1 MEAKKSVGIWIRVST
16 EDQAK
21 GESPEHHERRAR
33 LYAESKGWDV
43 REVYHLEAVS
53 GKAVMEHT
61 EAQRMLKDI
70 RDGHITGLIFSK
82 LARLARNTKELLEF
96 AEIFSRNEADLI
108 SLHESIDTSTP
119 AGRLFYTIIAAMA
132 QWEREE
138 IVSRI
143 TASIPIRAKM
153 GKSLGGLAPYGYKY
167 ENKILVVDETEAPVR
182 KLVYELFLKHK
193 RKKTVANELTKMG
206 YRTRNGVAFTDST
219 VFGMLRDSTA
229 KGIRRVNYNYHS
241 PDGKRSFKPES
252 EWMYIEC
259 PAIVEEETW
268 NECNRIM
275 DEQREKNQRPGPK
288 SVHLLSGFVYC
299 NCGHKMYVYHSN
311 QKYIC
316 KYCKTSIPAND
327 LDDIFHEQLKTFLL
341 TDQNLTEYEQKQDR
355 EIKDKERL
363 LTVLTDEAVKNRK
376 RMADLVNMRLNGE
389 MTKENFMMH
398 HKPLEERM
406 VQLDTQL
413 PDLQASVDFLKIQH
427 LSSDTVLQGAKDLYS
442 QWPELPFEQKRTIVE
457 VITDKITVGAE
468 DVHLQLAYLP
478 SISGNAG
485 KSQSNL

>member
-1 MEAKKSVGIWIRVST
+1 METKKPVGIWIRVST

-21 GESPEHHERRAR
+21 GESPEHHERRAK

-61 EAQRMLKDI
+61 EAKRMLKDI

-153 GKSLGGLAPYGYKY
+153 GKSLGGLPPYGYKY
-167 ENKILVVDETEAPVR
+167 QDKTLVIDENEAPVR
-182 KLVYELFLKHK
+182 KLVYQLFLKYK
-193 RKKTVANELTKMG
+193 RKKTVANELTQMG
-206 YRTRNGVAFTDST
+206 YRTRNGVPFTDST

-229 KGIRRVNYNYHS
+229 KGIRRVNYNNHT
-241 PDGKRSFKPES
+241 PDGKRTTKPES
-252 EWMYIEC
+252 EWMYVQC

-275 DEQREKNQRPGPK
+275 DEQKEKHHKPGPR
-288 SVHLLSGFVYC
+288 SAHLLAGFVFC
-299 NCGHKMYVYHSN
+299 SCGKKMYVYHSN
-311 QKYIC
+311 LKFSC
-316 KYCKTSIPAND
+316 KQCKTAILASD
-327 LDDIFHEQLKTFLL
+327 LDDIFHEQLKSFLL
-341 TDQNLTEYEQKQDR
+341 TDKNLKEYEQRQDK
-355 EIKDKERL
+355 EIKEKERL
-363 LTVLTDEAVKNRK
+363 LEVLGNEAFKNRK
-376 RMADLVNMRLNGE
+376 RMTDLVNMRLNGE
-389 MTKENFMMH
+389 ITKENFILH

-406 VQLDTQL
+406 GQLDAQI
-413 PDLQASVDFLKIQH
+413 PELQASVDFLKIQY
-427 LSSDTVLQGAKDLYS
+427 LSSDTVLQGAKDLYTR
-442 QWPELPFEQKRTIVE
+442 WPDISFENKRTIVE
-457 VITDKITVGAE
+457 VITDKITVGTE
-468 DVHLQLAYLP
+468 DINIKLSYLP

-485 KSQSNL
+485 KSQINL